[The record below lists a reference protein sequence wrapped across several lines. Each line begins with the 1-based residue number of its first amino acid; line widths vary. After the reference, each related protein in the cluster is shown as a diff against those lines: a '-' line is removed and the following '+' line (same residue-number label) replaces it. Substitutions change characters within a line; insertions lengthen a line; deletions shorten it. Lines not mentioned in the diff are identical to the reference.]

1 MIRCNAH
8 IYSFIHSFIHSR
20 ARSSSSLV
28 SSSKRLNRLSEVLT
42 PPHAL
47 TRRRARVMALVLAE
61 PSTSDPVVDAADLL
75 PFQRDIVKELL
86 AHDGVCVLA
95 EGLGASAVVASL
107 VAVDDAHLRQR
118 ALGDPPYVTLIVGAA
133 EEAKVSVKERLTA
146 LFPRAAPPAELTAET
161 SGDKRKKLYERGCVA
176 FVTTRIASVDLL
188 SGRLDAKRV
197 RGVIVCSAHRTTETS
212 GEGFVVRLF
221 REGNRKGYVR
231 AISDRPGDLTRGFNS
246 VERCLK
252 ALMLTRIHL
261 WPRFHLRVKEDLDAT
276 PPEVVELRQPLSENV
291 LKIQE
296 AIVSVMDSCMS
307 ELKKSRFIDT
317 SDLTL
322 ESGLFKSFDLI
333 LQRQLD
339 KVWNVVPRNV
349 KQIVYDLKT
358 LRMLADA
365 LLRYDSVTFLK
376 YLHALRAS
384 ESRESMWLFT
394 EAAHA
399 IFEHAKRRVYLLKR
413 KAAAQPKGLGKRAL
427 PPQVSA
433 TDLLPVLEPMPKW
446 TLVEEIL
453 DEIED
458 ERARGGA
465 ALAVADSETVID
477 LTFSQP
483 YASQEHTDTQTIKY
497 KQGATLIVCR
507 EEHTARQIGYCIRFG
522 ADALMRAHWTDYLC
536 NRGGQNVASRV
547 AKRHA
552 GGRGGRYG
560 GRYGGRH
567 GGRGRGE
574 APKAPRPMSRL
585 ERIQARMEGR
595 DVDGEAEASTSDGKT
610 DEGKLLAEAAAAA
623 KRTLVR
629 KKPSASTATAKAAEA
644 KIEAAE
650 DEKPLADDDD
660 VIEVGE
666 TRQRATAKRDT
677 DNIYIYAHERRLNL
691 LNRIRPSFVVMYDPD
706 ASFIRE
712 LEVYQSQHPET
723 RVRVYFLV
731 YDTSLEEQK
740 YLSSIKRESAAFEN
754 LIRTKQHMAVPAE
767 QEGRSDSQN
776 PLPLSLPNSISR
788 QRIEESREAS
798 TRKGGGSLTIRTS
811 LEIIVDMRE
820 FMSALPCVLHSA
832 GFKVRPTT
840 LEVGDY
846 ILTPSVCVERKAIP
860 DLIQSFASGRLATQV
875 ESMCKHYKT
884 PVLLIEFDGTKAFA
898 LHAEA
903 DLPKFVGQN
912 HLITKLVM
920 LVTRFPKLR
929 LLWSRSM
936 HMTAEIFAMLKQV
949 EPEPVLEDA
958 QRVGVPEADGSIH
971 KLVEDDVNAA
981 AVDLLRRLPGITD
994 RNYRKVM
1001 RKVESIEKL
1010 CGLTEEEI
1018 ADVLEDARQAKT
1030 LHTFLHSPFPRE
1042 FML

>member
-1 MIRCNAH
+1 
-8 IYSFIHSFIHSR
+8 
-20 ARSSSSLV
+20 
-28 SSSKRLNRLSEVLT
+28 
-42 PPHAL
+42 
-47 TRRRARVMALVLAE
+47 
-61 PSTSDPVVDAADLL
+61 
-75 PFQRDIVKELL
+75 
-86 AHDGVCVLA
+86 
-95 EGLGASAVVASL
+95 
-107 VAVDDAHLRQR
+107 
-118 ALGDPPYVTLIVGAA
+118 
-133 EEAKVSVKERLTA
+133 
-146 LFPRAAPPAELTAET
+146 
-161 SGDKRKKLYERGCVA
+161 
-176 FVTTRIASVDLL
+176 
-188 SGRLDAKRV
+188 
-197 RGVIVCSAHRTTETS
+197 
-212 GEGFVVRLF
+212 
-221 REGNRKGYVR
+221 
-231 AISDRPGDLTRGFNS
+231 
-246 VERCLK
+246 
-252 ALMLTRIHL
+252 
-261 WPRFHLRVKEDLDAT
+261 
-276 PPEVVELRQPLSENV
+276 
-291 LKIQE
+291 
-296 AIVSVMDSCMS
+296 
-307 ELKKSRFIDT
+307 
-317 SDLTL
+317 
-322 ESGLFKSFDLI
+322 
-333 LQRQLD
+333 
-339 KVWNVVPRNV
+339 
-349 KQIVYDLKT
+349 
-358 LRMLADA
+358 
-365 LLRYDSVTFLK
+365 
-376 YLHALRAS
+376 
-384 ESRESMWLFT
+384 
-394 EAAHA
+394 
-399 IFEHAKRRVYLLKR
+399 
-413 KAAAQPKGLGKRAL
+413 
-427 PPQVSA
+427 
-433 TDLLPVLEPMPKW
+433 
-446 TLVEEIL
+446 
-453 DEIED
+453 
-458 ERARGGA
+458 
-465 ALAVADSETVID
+465 
-477 LTFSQP
+477 
-483 YASQEHTDTQTIKY
+483 
-497 KQGATLIVCR
+497 
-507 EEHTARQIGYCIRFG
+507 
-522 ADALMRAHWTDYLC
+522 
-536 NRGGQNVASRV
+536 
-547 AKRHA
+547 
-552 GGRGGRYG
+552 
-560 GRYGGRH
+560 
-567 GGRGRGE
+567 
-574 APKAPRPMSRL
+574 
-585 ERIQARMEGR
+585 
-595 DVDGEAEASTSDGKT
+595 
-610 DEGKLLAEAAAAA
+610 
-623 KRTLVR
+623 
-629 KKPSASTATAKAAEA
+629 
-644 KIEAAE
+644 
-650 DEKPLADDDD
+650 
-660 VIEVGE
+660 
-666 TRQRATAKRDT
+666 
-677 DNIYIYAHERRLNL
+677 
-691 LNRIRPSFVVMYDPD
+691 MYDPD

-971 KLVEDDVNAA
+971 KLVEDDVNDA